1 MSHLTLRVELTI
13 NTTWVKSMSMTDLAA
28 QYRLLTWLSPSYPVG
43 AFSYSHG
50 LEFAVE
56 TGAVSDMASLICWL
70 NTVLI
75 FGVGR
80 VDRVLFC
87 EAYAAA
93 HAEDVS
99 QLENI
104 VEYGNAFQPTSEFS
118 LESRAQGAAFIRAT
132 RSLAFASTRRNRRGH
147 CLPHSRIRFV
157 RGAWHSLEQFAGILS
172 WFYVEFSL
180 SSSAAHSAWADGWSA
195 RGRSDGRDS

>member
-1 MSHLTLRVELTI
+1 
-13 NTTWVKSMSMTDLAA
+13 MSMTDPAA

-80 VDRVLFC
+80 IDGVLF
-87 EAYAAA
+87 
-93 HAEDVS
+93 
-99 QLENI
+99 L
-104 VEYGNAFQPTSEFS
+104 
-118 LESRAQGAAFIRAT
+118 
-132 RSLAFASTRRNRRGH
+132 
-147 CLPHSRIRFV
+147 
-157 RGAWHSLEQFAGILS
+157 
-172 WFYVEFSL
+172 
-180 SSSAAHSAWADGWSA
+180 
-195 RGRSDGRDS
+195 